1 MAVQGPA
8 ATADLEFGLFADEA
22 SDDLP
27 RTLRREKEARARE
40 ARERAAQER
49 AAAPSLSTGQDDYS
63 GPRPQVYRSADIEP
77 RSDDHPAPATVRRFD
92 VPFVHLATFFI
103 KAVLAGIPALI
114 LLGVILWFAGAL
126 AAIAVSCVN
135 QDENPDQLPRL
146 TAFGIPSTCRRDL
159 ASRVRREVGRH
170 DTGET

>member
-1 MAVQGPA
+1 MATQGQGA
-8 ATADLEFGLFADEA
+8 AVDLDFGLFSDES

-49 AAAPSLSTGQDDYS
+49 AAAPSLSTGSDDYS

-77 RSDDHPAPATVRRFD
+77 RGDDHPPPATVRRFD

-126 AAIAVSCVN
+126 VQSCFP
-135 QDENPDQLPRL
+135 PDRDGTFPAYATRPV
-146 TAFGIPSTCRRDL
+146 ASTCRRDP
-159 ASRVRREVGRH
+159 ASRVRGEGAVTIR
-170 DTGET
+170 GET

>member
-1 MAVQGPA
+1 MAVQGPT

-126 AAIAVSCVN
+126 VQSLFPALIKMKILISF
-135 QDENPDQLPRL
+135 P
-146 TAFGIPSTCRRDL
+146 G
-159 ASRVRREVGRH
+159 
-170 DTGET
+170 